1 MDDYVCNYTNDSS
14 FHTCGQDTFFSA
26 TSLEHDSF
34 LRYNGSKTTMKL
46 GEIKYLVQI
55 LDTNMDRL
63 GKYRPNKRKEMMIR
77 ETQYVM
83 YSCLNKDE
91 FR

>member
-1 MDDYVCNYTNDSS
+1 
-14 FHTCGQDTFFSA
+14 
-26 TSLEHDSF
+26 
-34 LRYNGSKTTMKL
+34 MKL

-77 ETQYVM
+77 ETHM
-83 YSCLNKDE
+83 SFTLA
-91 FR
+91 